1 MKRIFAILAVA
12 AALVASV
19 SCEKY
24 EDGKP
29 ADAIINLFEK
39 MYPDAKDIEWERAGT
54 LWEVSFETGTAPNE
68 IDHTAWYD
76 MEGNWVKTKT
86 EIHVTSVPSEIKEFL
101 QNSEFASSV
110 LEDTEIDFYE
120 TPDGNFYRF
129 EVLYNGA
136 RVSVDVTED
145 GKVSLAGLELW

>member
-76 MEGNWVKTKT
+76 MEGNW
-86 EIHVTSVPSEIKEFL
+86 
-101 QNSEFASSV
+101 A
-110 LEDTEIDFYE
+110 
-120 TPDGNFYRF
+120 
-129 EVLYNGA
+129 
-136 RVSVDVTED
+136 
-145 GKVSLAGLELW
+145 